1 MNLKKCHQWLLQK
14 QFIIKKDFVTAIG
27 DIFTHVTAI
36 TDPWVGNGCH
46 MSAHNLELI
55 TYQHGTFAKH
65 NSNTVKLLDSEI
77 AKQKLYS
84 HHITVSV
91 VIGKIFR

>member
-14 QFIIKKDFVTAIG
+14 QFAIKKDFVTAIG

-46 MSAHNLELI
+46 KGAHRPKRQQTSADGLAVTGL
-55 TYQHGTFAKH
+55 
-65 NSNTVKLLDSEI
+65 
-77 AKQKLYS
+77 
-84 HHITVSV
+84 
-91 VIGKIFR
+91 